1 MINYKEKLHEIRAFV
16 FDFDG
21 VMTDGSVWTYA
32 DRETVRC
39 GNIKDGFAIQ
49 CAVKRGYIIAL
60 ISGATSLSIDHRMA
74 ALGVTQ
80 CHTGCANKMDTY
92 RRFLKENG
100 LSEEQVV
107 CMGDDIPD
115 YEIMSHCGVAACPA
129 DAATEIKEISDYIS
143 LYGGGKG
150 CVRDIIE
157 QVMRLQGKWFDPKV
171 SNHEALKW

>member
-1 MINYKEKLHEIRAFV
+1 MNYKAKLHTIKAFV

-39 GNIKDGFAIQ
+39 GNIKDGYAIQ
-49 CAVKRGYIIAL
+49 YAVKKGYTIAI
-60 ISGATSLSIDHRMA
+60 ISGATSLSIDNRMHS
-74 ALGVTQ
+74 LGVEQ
-80 CHTGCANKMDTY
+80 VYTGCSNKMETY
-92 RRFLKENG
+92 TKFLETNH
-100 LSEEQVV
+100 LSPEEVV

-115 YEIMSHCGVAACPA
+115 YEMMRHCGVAACPS

-143 LYGGGKG
+143 FFKGGQG

-157 QVMRLQGKWFDPKV
+157 QVLRLHQKWFHPDAV
-171 SNHEALKW
+171 NW